1 MGAPST
7 LCASATVS
15 HAPWPASSL
24 CALTMVL
31 RAKLGRWLVSTC
43 RKPAWISRPE
53 RDHKL
58 EHLLLLLAKQSG
70 GCWHPTCWIVGWW
83 EDIHIRILQE
93 KAKVWSRPIHRR
105 SEKALESLA
114 DKWKIF
120 LSWSQTVETGGGGWY
135 FKCKNRNPKLQ
146 EHAKSSKHDTSKIF
160 QYPTSK
166 TWRCYNLL
174 NKEFKIAVLR

>member
-7 LCASATVS
+7 VCASATVS
-15 HAPWPASSL
+15 HAPWPGSSL

-31 RAKLGRWLVSTC
+31 RANLGGWLVSMC
-43 RKPAWISRPE
+43 RKPAWVCRPE
-53 RDHKL
+53 KDHKL

-83 EDIHIRILQE
+83 EDIRIRILRQE
-93 KAKVWSRPIHRR
+93 KANVWSRPIHRR

-120 LSWSQTVETGGGGWY
+120 LSWSQTVETAGGDCY
-135 FKCKNRNPKLQ
+135 YKCKNRNPKLQ
-146 EHAKSSKHDTSKIF
+146 EQAKSSKHDTSKIF

-166 TWRCYNLL
+166 TWSATIYLIKNSKLL
-174 NKEFKIAVLR
+174 F